1 LILAVCD
8 TDEAMRAFMD
18 AGGFTF
24 PVMLD
29 VGEVY
34 QAYGVSAIPMI
45 VIIDAEGQIVDT
57 MVGAASADELSDA
70 VADLSD

>member
-1 LILAVCD
+1 
-8 TDEAMRAFMD
+8 MQAFMD

-29 VGEVY
+29 VDEVY
-34 QAYGVSAIPMI
+34 QEYGVSAIPMI
-45 VIIDAEGQIVDT
+45 VIIDAEGQIADT
-57 MVGAASADELSDA
+57 LVGAASADELSDA

>member
-1 LILAVCD
+1 MND
-8 TDEAMRAFMD
+8 TDEAMQAFMD

-29 VGEVY
+29 VDEVY
-34 QAYGVSAIPMI
+34 QEYGISAIPAM

-57 MVGAASADELSDA
+57 MVGAATADELSA
-70 VADLSD
+70 AIAGLSD